1 MSGIMQTMLL
11 CLMEVISGDIF
22 VSIFFERRK
31 KWAFWQTVLF
41 SFLMCTAYTAN
52 AKVLR
57 NYLILKIAVTLW
69 VYIVFMLIRYR
80 VQLAK
85 LVLVAAGYI
94 VIVTICDYIF
104 YILIENVVM
113 QKWHIIYTSET
124 YITLVTVLAKT
135 MEFLLFVWLRRIFS
149 RDKVFYDLGKK
160 EWGKFLVFILF
171 SMVALVF
178 LLLDE
183 QCRENTALVVSFDL
197 MLMNVFFY
205 FSMRDIIQKEKEN
218 QKYRLMQE
226 KARGQL
232 RLYDS
237 MENAYRDQRRHTHE
251 FKNHIGCIQG
261 LLQEGKTQ
269 EALHYVEQIWKKH
282 IEEDNSV
289 RTGNDIIDI
298 IVNQKLREAMREKIT
313 FVMSLGNMEK
323 FPLQESDTVVLL
335 SNLLE
340 NAMEACREIENEEE
354 RTLRLKMARRG
365 ENFVLVVSNRVRD
378 KVKITDQVAETTKED
393 KLAHGIG
400 MSNMKEIISKYHGEG
415 ECRYQDGWFT
425 YTIILSANVS
435 VSAEMSEGGNLSVL
449 R

>member
-340 NAMEACREIENEEE
+340 NAMEACRKIQKEEE

-365 ENFVLVVSNRVRD
+365 ESFVLVVSNRVQD
-378 KVKITDQVAETTKED
+378 KVKVTDQVAETTKED

-400 MSNMKEIISKYHGEG
+400 MSNIKEIISKYHGEG

-425 YTIILSANVS
+425 YTIILSANVTMS
-435 VSAEMSEGGNLSVL
+435 PEMSEGGNLSVL

>member
-232 RLYDS
+232 KLYDS

-340 NAMEACREIENEEE
+340 NAMEACRKIQKEEE

-365 ENFVLVVSNRVRD
+365 ESFVLVVSNRVRD
-378 KVKITDQVAETTKED
+378 KVKVTDQVAETTKED

-400 MSNMKEIISKYHGEG
+400 MSNIKEIISKYHGEG

>member
-1 MSGIMQTMLL
+1 MGGIAQTMLL

-22 VSIFFERRK
+22 ASIFFEKRK
-31 KWAFWQTVLF
+31 VWAFWQTMLF
-41 SFLMCTAYTAN
+41 SFLMCTAYTVN

-57 NYLILKIAVTLW
+57 NTLLLKIAVTFCI
-69 VYIVFMLIRYR
+69 YIGFMLIRYR
-80 VQLAK
+80 VHIVKLA
-85 LVLVAAGYI
+85 LVAAGYI
-94 VIVTICDYIF
+94 VAVALCDYIF
-104 YILIENVVM
+104 YILIDGVAQQEGHVL
-113 QKWHIIYTSET
+113 HTSET

-160 EWGKFLVFILF
+160 EWSKFLIFILF
-171 SMVALVF
+171 SMVALMF

-183 QCRENTALVVSFDL
+183 RCGENTALVVSFDL

-232 RLYDS
+232 RLFES
-237 MENAYRDQRRHTHE
+237 MENAYKDQRRYTHE

-261 LLQEGKTQ
+261 LLQEGKLQ
-269 EALHYVEQIWKKH
+269 EALGYVEQLWKKH

-298 IVNQKLREAMREKIT
+298 IVNQKLREAMGEKIT
-313 FVMSLGNMEK
+313 FVMNLENMDG
-323 FPLQESDTVVLL
+323 FPLQELDTVVLL

-340 NAMEACREIENEEE
+340 NAMEACSEIQKEEE
-354 RTLRLKMARRG
+354 RILRLKIARRG
-365 ENFVLVVSNRVRD
+365 DCFVLVVSNRVGSL
-378 KVKITDQVAETTKED
+378 VEIADQVAETTKEN

-400 MSNMKEIISKYHGEG
+400 MSNIKEIISKYHGEG
-415 ECRYQDGWFT
+415 ECRCENGWFV
-425 YTIILSANVS
+425 YTIIFGLDD
-435 VSAEMSEGGNLSVL
+435 
-449 R
+449 

>member
-205 FSMRDIIQKEKEN
+205 FSMRDIIQKEKES

-354 RTLRLKMARRG
+354 RTLRLKMVRRG

-378 KVKITDQVAETTKED
+378 KVKIIDQVAETTKED